1 MASVGLFSRIYLPHT
16 PVNRARRRGEAAKLI
31 VRCGPQGSA
40 FSSTLKLVRYYAG
53 RIPLTLTLEED
64 VIFLCSGFTVGAHP
78 NKVGGVQQEI
88 GTRPLRDNVKSCDAG
103 ECCRSS
109 ILGSEFLGT
118 SPISV

>member
-1 MASVGLFSRIYLPHT
+1 VASVGRFPRIYLPHT
-16 PVNRARRRGEAAKLI
+16 QVNRARRRGEAAKLI
-31 VRCGPQGSA
+31 VRCGPQGTA
-40 FSSTLKLVRYYAG
+40 FSTTLKLVHYYAG
-53 RIPLTLTLEED
+53 RTPLTLTLEED
-64 VIFLCSGFTVGAHP
+64 VILLRSGFTVGVDP
-78 NKVGGVQQEI
+78 NKVGGVEQEI